1 VVFLDR
7 LIGLI
12 AMCMLGAAAVAVSLH
27 DERVRIAQVVVGAF
41 LIVVVAGITVF
52 YSRRLRRLL
61 WVDRLLEKLPLRA
74 TVARVDKALF
84 IYRFHKT
91 KILVAMGLSW
101 IAQIFSVMAV
111 WWGAVAVGSRASWDH
126 YFLNMPV
133 IWIGWSLIPVPGGF
147 GVAET
152 LTQALFGP
160 QVLGGGDPMSV
171 ADAATMALAIILA
184 YRLTSMFSSLPGGV
198 LYLMQR
204 TSVSPTHMRDEME
217 AQEADA

>member
-1 VVFLDR
+1 
-7 LIGLI
+7 
-12 AMCMLGAAAVAVSLH
+12 
-27 DERVRIAQVVVGAF
+27 
-41 LIVVVAGITVF
+41 
-52 YSRRLRRLL
+52 
-61 WVDRLLEKLPLRA
+61 
-74 TVARVDKALF
+74 
-84 IYRFHKT
+84 
-91 KILVAMGLSW
+91 
-101 IAQIFSVMAV
+101 
-111 WWGAVAVGSRASWDH
+111 
-126 YFLNMPV
+126 MPV